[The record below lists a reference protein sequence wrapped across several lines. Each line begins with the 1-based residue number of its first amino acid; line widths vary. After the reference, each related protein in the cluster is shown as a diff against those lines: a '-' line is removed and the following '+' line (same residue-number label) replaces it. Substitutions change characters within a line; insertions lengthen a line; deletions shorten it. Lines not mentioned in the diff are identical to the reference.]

1 MLNQVVLVGRITHHI
16 ENNTLTLAVNRSF
29 KNENGIYETDF
40 IPVRI
45 YGTMADTTSEYTHT
59 GDIVGIKG
67 RVQRNSDTTEIIAE
81 KVTFLSSSASSSPT
95 KDNPNPNP
103 QNDINKGEI

>member
-1 MLNQVVLVGRITHHI
+1 MLNQIILVGRITTPLTQ
-16 ENNTLTLAVNRSF
+16 NTLTLAVSRSF

-67 RVQRNSDTTEIIAE
+67 RIQRNSDTIEIIAE
-81 KVTFLSSSASSSPT
+81 KVTFLSSSHSQT
-95 KDNPNPNP
+95 NTDTNPNPQP